1 MIYCMNKEK
10 KMTFTVFFPFT
21 HHIRGFILQNI
32 YLCTPI
38 SKKQHPMIRNLFH
51 CSGNRQRATDK
62 VTILFGIIIFF
73 KFLLFDFIWSIPTT
87 FASFSTIEFY
97 ATKIIVTLIL
107 LVPYKFFRLWK
118 TEVFIMLL
126 LDMLLVANLMY
137 FRTYYTAI
145 PLDSYGLSGNLAD
158 FTGSVFDSFR
168 WYDIFFPIS
177 TILSIP
183 LYQYYKRTSKHTS
196 YIFYEGV
203 LGFCILVFALV
214 TLTKGGFREAYNTV
228 RQKAYLCASTT
239 SMYTVFGNLGYDL
252 ISQKQEATPEIEQEI
267 ESWLNE
273 HPEHR
278 PLAGRIG
285 VRNNC
290 IVILAESLESW
301 VLEREV
307 EGQEITPY
315 LNKLLQ
321 DSTTLYAPHMLT
333 QVKGG
338 RSIDA
343 QLLLCA
349 GMLPINSGTY
359 SSLYAD
365 HTYGTLQKAMHQKK
379 NSRNYLLTI
388 DKISTWNQGV
398 IAYTFGTDTII
409 AYHDFEL
416 TEAFGTH
423 KRTGDGSFL
432 AQCRQKIENG
442 EIWKNGENAYMQLVT
457 YSGHSPF
464 KLPEELKEIYFS
476 DTIPQKMNDYMT
488 TARYT
493 DKAIGKFVEYLKTLP
508 QYDETLIVIT
518 GDHEGL
524 ANYRHELCEAPG
536 GKGIVSDKTF
546 TPFIVVNSP
555 VGMRYDKVM
564 GQIDMYPTLLN
575 LLQLD
580 DYYWKGLGQSILDP
594 RKKGFA
600 ISPLNEPEGEDATP
614 EEIAFAQ
621 KGYDISDLMI
631 RFDYLGKYAEK
642 AQKAGQ

>member
-1 MIYCMNKEK
+1 
-10 KMTFTVFFPFT
+10 
-21 HHIRGFILQNI
+21 
-32 YLCTPI
+32 
-38 SKKQHPMIRNLFH
+38 MIRNLFH

-62 VTILFGIIIFF
+62 VTVLFGIIIFF
-73 KFLLFDFIWSIPTT
+73 KFLLFDIIWSIPTT

-97 ATKIIVTLIL
+97 TTKIIVTIIL

-118 TEVFIMLL
+118 TEVLVMLL
-126 LDMLLVANLMY
+126 LDMLLIANLMY

-168 WYDIFFPIS
+168 WYDILFPIS
-177 TILSIP
+177 TIISIP
-183 LYQYYKRTSKHTS
+183 LYLHNKHIPKNNT
-196 YIFYEGV
+196 YIVYEGV
-203 LGFCILVFALV
+203 LGFCILVFALT

-267 ESWLNE
+267 ENWLSQQ
-273 HPEHR
+273 PEHQS
-278 PLAGRIG
+278 LGGRIG

-343 QLLLCA
+343 QLMLCA

-365 HTYGTLQKAMHQKK
+365 HTYATLQKAMHQKK

-388 DKISTWNQGV
+388 DKVSTWNQGV
-398 IAYTFGTDTII
+398 IAYSFGTDTIV

-464 KLPEELKEIYFS
+464 KLPEELKEIFFS
-476 DTIPQKMNDYMT
+476 SAIPQKMNDYMT

-524 ANYRHELCEAPG
+524 AAYRKELCEAPG

-555 VGMRYDKVM
+555 VGMRYDKIM

-594 RKKGFA
+594 QKKGFA
-600 ISPLNEPEGEDATP
+600 ISPLNEPEGENATP
-614 EEIAFAQ
+614 EEILFAQ
-621 KGYDISDLMI
+621 KAYDISDLMI
-631 RFDYLGKYAEK
+631 RFDYLGKH
-642 AQKAGQ
+642 AQ